1 MDVVRQNVLNINLV
15 DDEISTF
22 LSLLNKVKNESLKAG
37 FKRMLSP
44 EDIIVLDELILQ
56 CKK

>member
-15 DDEISTF
+15 DDEINTF
-22 LSLLNKVKNESLKAG
+22 LSLLSKVKTESLKAG
-37 FKRMLSP
+37 FKRMLST
-44 EDIIVLDELILQ
+44 EEIMVLDELIAQ